1 MKTIHRNIPEEKN
14 PLLFSVRS
22 QMRKKDKDFKECY
35 EYEMVSLEEGIEKD
49 LISFL
54 RKMGVNASVKSDRY
68 SLPYNK
74 QIIHTGY
81 GESYLNAAFETDYFF
96 RKIAREILDKDLF
109 KVRFYILAEI
119 VDHFPMGRVNYY
131 FNYYLP

>member
-1 MKTIHRNIPEEKN
+1 MKTIHRNIPDEKN
-14 PLLFSVRS
+14 ALLFSVRS
-22 QMRKKDKDFKECY
+22 QMRKEDKDFKECY
-35 EYEMVSLEEGIEKD
+35 EYQMVSLEEGIEKD

-81 GESYLNAAFETDYFF
+81 GESYLNSAFETDYFF

-119 VDHFPMGRVNYY
+119 VDRFPMGGVNYY